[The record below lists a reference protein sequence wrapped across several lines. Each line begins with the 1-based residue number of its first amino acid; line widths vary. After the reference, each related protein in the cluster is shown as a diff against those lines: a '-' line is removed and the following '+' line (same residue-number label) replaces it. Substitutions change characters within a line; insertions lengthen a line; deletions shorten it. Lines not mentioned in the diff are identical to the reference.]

1 MHRDFS
7 DRSKNEL
14 LGLVSEVEN
23 EKISNFTD
31 WIGDRWYDFESWIGV
46 LNIRNYIN
54 NVNEYHKK
62 VIDKNNATQSS
73 INTIFYKVKEVD
85 ILHQRIF
92 SEKKMLLIYWQK
104 YIDELNQIVNPGNG
118 LFDAEYIS
126 YSLNQSLQLISKF
139 KVDESKFKSNEEL
152 MKEVLNGEAKLLK
165 MLSEQISK
173 RNNIKTNDSKKNK
186 NMPNDLELTSSAMS
200 YIAGLYTFY
209 TADYENASDMI
220 TGALKLTK
228 STTSMWKGVYK
239 YLEKSL
245 KTMEASR
252 FGKKYQSKVGI
263 ASLIGSM
270 CGFTSDAIGTFKTMI
285 DEESEGYE
293 KVSALLKNTSSGT
306 DVAQSI
312 VNLKWGQKVLTRD
325 IHAKYQWGTATKNV
339 AKVDKAGTIIAVVG
353 VVADTGVGMADRYGK
368 VSVDGV
374 VDSKDIGEIG
384 VAGSVRGL
392 TSVVSGLTG
401 GISDVVGLS
410 DKAEDISDGLIEFA
424 NTDGT
429 NFAVSHK
436 HSREYLENT
445 GFIKDYADDER
456 NNIVFRVGASAIA
469 GIGMVHAMAIDGVE
483 ECQSWIKNKISDGW
497 QTMTNCF

>member
-1 MHRDFS
+1 MYRDFS
-7 DRSKNEL
+7 ERSKNEL
-14 LGLVSEVEN
+14 LGLVSQVEN

-31 WIGDRWYDFESWIGV
+31 WVGDRWYSFESWIGK
-46 LNIRNYIN
+46 LNIKNYLN
-54 NVNEYHKK
+54 DVNAYHKK
-62 VIDKNNATQSS
+62 VIDKNNATKLS
-73 INTIFYKVKEVD
+73 INKIFNEVESVDNMYRGIFY
-85 ILHQRIF
+85 
-92 SEKKMLLIYWQK
+92 SEKMLLIQWQK
-104 YIDELNQIVNPGNG
+104 YIDELNQIVNPGHG
-118 LFDAEYIS
+118 LFDEEYIS
-126 YSLNQSLQLISKF
+126 FSLNQSLQAISAF
-139 KVDESKFKSNEEL
+139 KVDESEFKSNEEL
-152 MKEVLNGEAKLLK
+152 MKEVLKGETKLLK
-165 MLSEQISK
+165 MLSELISK

-186 NMPNDLELTSSAMS
+186 NIPNDLELTSSAMS

-209 TADYENASDMI
+209 TADYENASDII
-220 TGALKLTK
+220 TGGLKLTK
-228 STTSMWKGVYK
+228 STASMWNGVYK

-245 KTMEASR
+245 KTMDASQ

-263 ASLIGSM
+263 VSLIGSM
-270 CGFTSDAIGTFKTMI
+270 CGFTSDAIGTFKTI
-285 DEESEGYE
+285 IGEESEGYE
-293 KVSALLKNTSSGT
+293 KISALLKNTSSGT

-325 IHAKYQWGTATKNV
+325 IHAKYQWGTAAKNV
-339 AKVDKAGTIIAVVG
+339 AKVDKAGTVIAVIG

-368 VSVDGV
+368 VSADGV

-401 GISDVVGLS
+401 GLSDVVGLS

-436 HSREYLENT
+436 HSRAYLENT
-445 GFIKDYADDER
+445 RFIKDYADDER

-497 QTMTNCF
+497 KTMINCF